1 MQARKIILLFLIIIV
16 YMVNGCAWTNKLL
29 RSDGEYGNK
38 DTLPVDPFELVEMAN
53 YCNTSY
59 RRATAENKL
68 YEIRKDEFSYHV
80 KQDQG
85 VTILIFR
92 GTKSAKNALVTDLDF
107 RVWKDDGLTDHWCGT
122 EPGHCDINLHRGFKD
137 AAMFIL
143 EDIDDNYKLEQV
155 VYLTGHSMGGAVAQ
169 IIGLWLDQRGHD
181 VQIYTFGSPKVSTTF
196 FENRPT
202 HFRVSFGNDPV
213 PFLPP
218 YPFLHSGI
226 QINPETLEWD
236 ESHEEESFFEI
247 DGRDHSIQEYYDVL
261 EEHIFPKLCDECK

>member
-1 MQARKIILLFLIIIV
+1 MLFLAIVVCIIS
-16 YMVNGCAWTNKLL
+16 GCAWTNSFLW
-29 RSDGEYGNK
+29 SDGEYGNK

-143 EDIDDNYKLEQV
+143 EDIDENYKLEQV

-196 FENRPT
+196 FGNRPT

-261 EEHIFPKLCDECK
+261 EEHIFPQLCDECK

>member
-1 MQARKIILLFLIIIV
+1 MKIILHILIILLLS
-16 YMVNGCAWTNKLL
+16 GCSITNWNIWK
-29 RSDGEYGNK
+29 DGNYGNK
-38 DTLPVDPFELVEMAN
+38 DTLPVGPFELIEMAN
-53 YCNTSY
+53 YCNESY
-59 RRATAENKL
+59 DSASNSNR
-68 YEIRKDEFSYHV
+68 YEIRKDEFSYEV
-80 KQDQG
+80 KQDEG
-85 VTILIFR
+85 ITILVIR
-92 GTKSAKNALVTDLDF
+92 GTKNAKNALVTDLDF
-107 RVWKDDGLTDHWCGT
+107 RVWKDDGLGV
-122 EPGHCDINLHRGFKD
+122 NLHRGFRD
-137 AAMFIL
+137 AAMYIL
-143 EDIDDNYKLEQV
+143 KDIDKNYKLEQV
-155 VYLTGHSMGGAVAQ
+155 VHLTGHSMGGAVAQ

-196 FENRPT
+196 FGNRPT

-261 EEHIFPKLCDECK
+261 EKHVFPKLCDECE